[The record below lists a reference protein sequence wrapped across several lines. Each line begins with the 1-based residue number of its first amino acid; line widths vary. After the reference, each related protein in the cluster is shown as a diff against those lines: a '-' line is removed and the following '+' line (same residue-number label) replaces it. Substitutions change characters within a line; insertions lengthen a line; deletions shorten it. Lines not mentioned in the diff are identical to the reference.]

1 MKIAPDVEW
10 RCRSC
15 EALLGVQLGE
25 QVYLKIRRLQ
35 YFIRGQAFV
44 VMTVCRACHTV
55 NEIQSADGLFSV
67 SASQP
72 SLEAARR

>member
-15 EALLGVQLGE
+15 DSLLGVQLGE

-35 YFIRGQAFV
+35 YFIRGRAFV
-44 VMTVCRACHTV
+44 VMTVCRSCQTV
-55 NEIQSADGLFSV
+55 NEIQSSEGLFSV
-67 SASQP
+67 SASHAP
-72 SLEAARR
+72 CEAAPQ